1 MYIGHLIKQKVEE
14 QGRSVTWLARGLS
27 NGRTNVYNIYEKKS
41 IDADLLLRISVLL
54 DYDFFADYSR
64 EFEENSIV
72 K

>member
-27 NGRTNVYNIYEKKS
+27 NSRTNVYNIYEKKS